1 MFGKPVK
8 EYLELQKWW
17 LVALAVMGV
26 LRIALSLAGLPDS
39 TVKWFSTNVIG
50 WSASVYYGIAG
61 YQRGFLYKQLLPLSF
76 FHVVLFHTLAVAGI
90 LLTIAGFPN
99 IYATPEFSPFP
110 NQWVHI
116 GAHLTLGMVAASLIG
131 WGFASLVMLITRK
144 VARQPVVAA

>member
-50 WSASVYYGIAG
+50 W
-61 YQRGFLYKQLLPLSF
+61 
-76 FHVVLFHTLAVAGI
+76 
-90 LLTIAGFPN
+90 
-99 IYATPEFSPFP
+99 
-110 NQWVHI
+110 
-116 GAHLTLGMVAASLIG
+116 AAS
-131 WGFASLVMLITRK
+131 GFAEMQGGAQQKGRS
-144 VARQPVVAA
+144 